1 MYSFWFIHTAG
12 SSRRVAGGEQGR
24 YHCQGL
30 KRETSELFCFLA
42 QECHYAEHSTVV
54 LIKHRSASR
63 RNSVTSA
70 HPPHP
75 LAISCIHIIKWND
88 GLKQREWRWE
98 VATNCNHHMILWST
112 DPVEQLFSGQTL
124 SAKIN
129 CNAQQRRNGSF
140 TFIKIVLRKIP
151 PKLKWQCW
159 CPFRFKHFPIVRM
172 MLLCAT
178 WSPPPLLTVSDW
190 VLLGG
195 DWWHGGH
202 VALPMT
208 LASPAPGT
216 ITPHRHCARARAP
229 PSLRWARSCP
239 GHCWPPSPLHTDD
252 LWLVPRSDGR
262 GVRRRYDGRM
272 RRVTRDSWCHECHKC
287 IQADLIS
294 LHLSSRNLATS
305 KLSSTSIRYLTL
317 SPEPNLSRTP
327 VCEPKCSNENHF
339 YAPQLGYQHFNNVI
353 TFWPL
358 LYYHHITCWQ

>member
-1 MYSFWFIHTAG
+1 MP
-12 SSRRVAGGEQGR
+12 
-24 YHCQGL
+24 
-30 KRETSELFCFLA
+30 
-42 QECHYAEHSTVV
+42 STVV
-54 LIKHRSASR
+54 LIKHRSASW

-75 LAISCIHIIKWND
+75 PAISCIHIIKWND

-124 SAKIN
+124 SVKIN

-159 CPFRFKHFPIVRM
+159 CPFRFKHFPIVCL

-178 WSPPPLLTVSDW
+178 WSPPPLLTLSDW

-239 GHCWPPSPLHTDD
+239 GHCWPPPSTLMIYGWCRDQMVAECGGDTMAGCGAWP
-252 LWLVPRSDGR
+252 
-262 GVRRRYDGRM
+262 
-272 RRVTRDSWCHECHKC
+272 VTADVTSVTSVSRPISSHYTLAPETWQ
-287 IQADLIS
+287 QAN
-294 LHLSSRNLATS
+294 SRQLPFD
-305 KLSSTSIRYLTL
+305 IWPFR
-317 SPEPNLSRTP
+317 PNL
-327 VCEPKCSNENHF
+327 
-339 YAPQLGYQHFNNVI
+339 
-353 TFWPL
+353 TFPE
-358 LYYHHITCWQ
+358 H